1 MAAAG
6 AVWCGSVEGG
16 ALLLAVNDN
25 WLLVVQVLLV
35 SALGLSPFAHAEC
48 QTNQTVSGQEV
59 CEEEDDSNGAYNLM
73 ER

>member
-6 AVWCGSVEGG
+6 AVWCGYVDVG
-16 ALLLAVNDN
+16 ACLLDVINN

-35 SALGLSPFAHAEC
+35 SALGLSPLAHAEC

-59 CEEEDDSNGAYNLM
+59 CEEEDDSNGSYNLM